1 MVSAVVLFQP
11 GWSAVIAGDSN
22 ETDPNTGEPLPA
34 GVEEI
39 PGRGLLQAPL
49 WNGFSEVTA
58 STVVDERMVLF
69 EPPVAVR
76 AEDSFYSPAG
86 QCWQAIT
93 EGMPRGIPG
102 QAPEYVAVQV
112 RHAPELD
119 RQVS

>member
-11 GWSAVIAGDSN
+11 GWRAVIAGDST

-39 PGRGLLQAPL
+39 LGRGLLQAPL

-58 STVVDERMVLF
+58 TTVVDERMVLF

-76 AEDSFYSPAG
+76 AEDSLYSPTG